1 MTQLTL
7 YKPSPI
13 TEALL
18 DLRVVN
24 ARTLSPAQF
33 RQELSS
39 LTDEYPRQ
47 KELVDLAS
55 QLSFGESVGAV
66 TRQTPVGL
74 WLASTD
80 EKQILQV
87 RQDGMTFSRLA
98 PYDRWETFRDEAK
111 RLWMLYHEATS
122 PQQLLRITLRYINRL
137 DLPSPIVELKDYLR
151 TGPEVSPAL
160 TQHLSGF
167 FMQLQLPQDDLKALL
182 VINQMPVPPPNPEQA
197 SILLDI
203 ELAREVELLNG
214 EGFLWDYLEQLR
226 LRKNEVFD
234 GCLTDKMKELIR

>member
-1 MTQLTL
+1 MTQPTL
-7 YKPSPI
+7 YKQAPI

-24 ARTLSPAQF
+24 ARSLSPAQF
-33 RQELSS
+33 RQEFSS
-39 LTDEYPRQ
+39 LAHEYPKQ

-74 WLASTD
+74 WLASAD
-80 EKQILQV
+80 EKQVLQV

-98 PYDRWETFRDEAK
+98 PYDRWETFRDEAR
-111 RLWMLYHEATS
+111 RLWMIYREMTN
-122 PQQLLRITLRYINRL
+122 PQQLRRVAVRYINRL
-137 DLPSPIVELKDYLR
+137 DLPSPLVELKDYLR

-167 FMQLQLPQDDLKALL
+167 FVQLQLPQDDLKALL
-182 VINQMPVPPPNPEQA
+182 VINQTPVPPPDPEQV

-203 ELAREVELLNG
+203 ELAREVELLND
-214 EGFLWDYLEQLR
+214 EEFLWGYLEQLR
-226 LRKNEVFD
+226 LRKNKVFD